1 MVMVVLE
8 ALELALLGV
17 ASLNSKGSDARREGS
32 YSVQT
37 GGIVVTY
44 ICTVLASL
52 GADSPFTLGVAL
64 GRLGRCAAVHSAAR
78 FM

>member
-8 ALELALLGV
+8 ALELALLAMAGWD
-17 ASLNSKGSDARREGS
+17 NEGSDARKVSS

-52 GADSPFTLGVAL
+52 GADLPFTLGVAL
-64 GRLGRCAAVHSAAR
+64 GTLGRCAALDCAS
-78 FM
+78 MLM